1 MAHLRFPSSILI
13 PALHSVN
20 PSPAAHHSLTFDL
33 FGDIYSLY
41 KYAFCRVGGLRS
53 NSFFY
58 EEVISFRLGVCVEK
72 ADTDLVLPFFFS
84 DKWCSVRA
92 VLAPPGDT
100 SPACFPLYFWKY
112 PSIYFN
118 SLNNETTPTPT
129 ASSTGRSSL
138 HPGQTWCQAGW
149 KLPFITLVSRLGLP
163 SRRSHISRRTTRQTA
178 CQCNPRFSPIL
189 TSSNRRSSCL
199 IQ

>member
-1 MAHLRFPSSILI
+1 M
-13 PALHSVN
+13 N
-20 PSPAAHHSLTFDL
+20 PIPAAHHSLTFDL

-100 SPACFPLYFWKY
+100 SPACFPLYLWKY

-118 SLNNETTPTPT
+118 SLNIYWVFILDFDVYFCMEGIFVPLDFHPNIVSLQKCL
-129 ASSTGRSSL
+129 AFHQLRQSWMRLTGKEI
-138 HPGQTWCQAGW
+138 P
-149 KLPFITLVSRLGLP
+149 
-163 SRRSHISRRTTRQTA
+163 
-178 CQCNPRFSPIL
+178 
-189 TSSNRRSSCL
+189 
-199 IQ
+199 